1 MVQVLRTARPTAR
14 KTHRCDL
21 CGGPINPGETYSRQ
35 TNIYDARVYDWL
47 TCPACA
53 PVMTAVWAWLGS
65 PWDEGVGTDEA
76 DEWAH
81 EFTDD
86 PLAVAYLARR
96 EAAWAEIDADMAARR
111 ADEGRAEA

>member
-14 KTHRCDL
+14 KAHRCDL
-21 CGGPINPGETYSRQ
+21 CGGPINPGEVYDRQ
-35 TNIYDARVYDWL
+35 TSIYDARVYDWL

-65 PWDEGVGTDEA
+65 PWDEGVGTDDA

-81 EFTDD
+81 EHPDD

-96 EAAWAEIDADMAARR
+96 EAAHAAWLAQVEAAD
-111 ADEGRAEA
+111 DEGGQE

>member
-14 KTHRCDL
+14 KTHHCDL

-65 PWDEGVGTDEA
+65 PWDESVGTDEA
-76 DEWAH
+76 DEWAR
-81 EFTDD
+81 T
-86 PLAVAYLARR
+86 PGTSASRR
-96 EAAWAEIDADMAARR
+96 PERR
-111 ADEGRAEA
+111 RCSSAGSRSRPG